1 MLAYKIVK
9 GFMTEADV
17 QSIALFFYFSLLD
30 DQKAIEA
37 SSQALA
43 LCRVRI
49 ERNPELKRSVAI
61 VSATKGIWDKY
72 KARVARGRPNTTI
85 ESGWLFPDKLDMG
98 PWREFQKS
106 ASEDELL
113 TVIWSKILKI
123 DDKDI
128 SQGLG
133 ITQGTIRYRLGRA
146 LRKLGNMTNTVSKLK
161 HGTPGR

>member
-1 MLAYKIVK
+1 
-9 GFMTEADV
+9 MTENDV
-17 QSIALFFYFSLLD
+17 KSIALFFYFALLD

-37 SSQALA
+37 ASQALA
-43 LCRVRI
+43 LSRARKH
-49 ERNPELKRSVAI
+49 RNPELKNSVAI
-61 VSATKGIWDKY
+61 VAATKATWDKY

-85 ESGWLFPDKLDMG
+85 ESGWLIPENVDLG

-123 DDKDI
+123 EDDDI
-128 SQGLG
+128 SEGLG

-146 LRKLGNMTNTVSKLK
+146 LRKLGSMTQGVGKLK
-161 HGTPGR
+161 HGSAGR

>member
-1 MLAYKIVK
+1 
-9 GFMTEADV
+9 MTESDV
-17 QSIALFFYFSLLD
+17 QSIALFFYFALLD

-43 LCRVRI
+43 LCRVRKQ
-49 ERNPELKRSVAI
+49 RNPDMNNKVAL
-61 VSATKGIWDKY
+61 VAATKTVWDKF
-72 KARVARGRPNTTI
+72 KARVARGRPNTSV
-85 ESGWLFPDKLDMG
+85 ESGWLVPEDLDLG

-123 DDKDI
+123 DDDDI
-128 SQGLG
+128 SEGLG

-146 LRKLGNMTNTVSKLK
+146 LRKLGSMTQGVSKLK
-161 HGTPGR
+161 HGSTGR

>member
-1 MLAYKIVK
+1 
-9 GFMTEADV
+9 MTEADV

-43 LCRVRI
+43 IGRARQQ
-49 ERNPELKRSVAI
+49 RNPDLKSTVAI
-61 VSATKGIWDKY
+61 VAATKTVWDRY
-72 KARVARGRPNTTI
+72 KSRVSRGRPNTTV
-85 ESGWLFPDKLDMG
+85 ESGWLIPEGTDLG

-113 TVIWSKILKI
+113 TVIWSKILRI
-123 DDKDI
+123 DDDDI
-128 SQGLG
+128 SEGLG

-146 LRKLGNMTNTVSKLK
+146 LRKLGSMTQGVSKFK
-161 HGTPGR
+161 HGTGKQ